1 MPMEAM
7 VLARAWV
14 VVAVIGAWGC
24 ASARVEQVPT
34 PGGGA
39 ALALV
44 AQAHMRLEAG
54 EIAEALQ
61 LFREAV
67 ALRPGDE
74 ELREELGLALAS
86 VGLAEQA
93 MGELTPLRRRSR
105 SGNAV
110 LGMLLA
116 RSASSPQELEQALPL
131 LRQGLEAVPE
141 GDGARLVLVQSLLQ
155 LGRGE
160 EALAALRPLLADQ
173 PLNPRLKLLAGS
185 ALRLAG
191 RPQEAEEYLK
201 DARQAAETQQP
212 ATAELIEVLASDGK
226 LREAA
231 ELLQEFMARQGTT
244 LAGLTRL
251 ATLWAR
257 AGERDKA
264 MAVVEEVLAKDPR
277 QREALL
283 LSALLHAGKGK
294 MAEAEQL
301 FRRVLALDPNDA
313 DAAMGLAR
321 LLLDTRYLDE
331 SRRLLDGLWKR
342 AVEAGVQGEPVALE
356 IAQERATIELI
367 DHRPQA
373 AREWLDRLPPV
384 PPDRRTLALWGE
396 YFRLQELW
404 RQGLAWLDSL
414 PNLQTR
420 DLARLAAGLRAE
432 FLLAAGED
440 AAAEAVLAP
449 LLEGDEED
457 VSTAL
462 AALQRCQRYTEVVQ
476 YARAARDRL
485 GDARSVHFSLAAAL
499 ERSGQW
505 DEAVVEFRALLQREA
520 DNAAALNYL
529 GYMFAD
535 RNVHLD
541 EALRLISRAVEL
553 EPTSGAY
560 LDSLGW
566 VYFRLGDL
574 ARAEKYLREAARLE
588 PHDPTVHEHLGDLH
602 ALRGEREE
610 AAAAYRRAL
619 GMRVEEAGQR
629 ERIEAKLEGLLQDAA
644 P

>member
-1 MPMEAM
+1 MLPEVM
-7 VLARAWV
+7 VLGRAWL
-14 VVAVIGAWGC
+14 VVAAVAALGC
-24 ASARVEQVPT
+24 ATAPGRRATT
-34 PGGGA
+34 PGDGA

-44 AQAHMRLEAG
+44 ARAQMRLEAG
-54 EIAEALQ
+54 EIAEGLR

-67 ALRPGDE
+67 ALRPNDE

-86 VGLAEQA
+86 VGLADQA
-93 MGELTPLRRRSR
+93 VRELAPLHTRSR

-110 LGMLLA
+110 LGMLMA
-116 RSASSPQELEQALPL
+116 RSASSPEELAKALPV
-131 LRQGLEAVPE
+131 LREGLEAVPE
-141 GDGARLVLVQSLLQ
+141 GDSARLVLAQSLVQ

-160 EALAALRPLLADQ
+160 EALEALRPLLADQ

-191 RPQEAEEYLK
+191 RPQEAQEYLK
-201 DARQAAETQQP
+201 EARQAAETQQP

-226 LREAA
+226 LLEAA

-264 MAVVEEVLAKDPR
+264 MAVVEQVLEKDP
-277 QREALL
+277 QHREALL
-283 LSALLHAGKGK
+283 LGALLHAGRGEV
-294 MAEAEQL
+294 AEAEQY
-301 FRRVLALDPNDA
+301 FRKVLAADPDDA

-321 LLLDTRYLDE
+321 VLVDTRYLDE
-331 SRRLLDGLWKR
+331 ARRLLDGLWTR
-342 AVEAGVQGEPVALE
+342 AVEAGARATPVAVD

-367 DHRPQA
+367 DHRPEA
-373 AREWLDRLPPV
+373 AREWLDRLRQSPS
-384 PPDRRTLALWGE
+384 DRRTVVLWGE
-396 YFRLQELW
+396 YFRLEEKW
-404 RQGLAWLDSL
+404 RQGLEWLEGAAVGAE
-414 PNLQTR
+414 PGV
-420 DLARLAAGLRAE
+420 ARLVAGLRAE
-432 FLLAAGED
+432 FLIAAGED
-440 AAAEAVLAP
+440 AAAEAILAP
-449 LLEGDEED
+449 LLEGNEED
-457 VSTAL
+457 VSVAL
-462 AALQRCQRYTEVVQ
+462 GALQRRQRYSQVVQ
-476 YARAARDRL
+476 YARAAYRRL
-485 GDARSVHFSLAAAL
+485 GAASSVHFALAAAL

-505 DEAVVEFRALLQREA
+505 DEAVAEFRALLQREG

-535 RNVHLD
+535 RNVNLD
-541 EALRLISRAVEL
+541 EALALISRAVEL

-560 LDSLGW
+560 QDSLGW

-574 ARAEKYLREAARLE
+574 ARAEKYLREAVRLE

-602 ALRGEREE
+602 ARRGERQE
-610 AAAAYRRAL
+610 AAAAYSRAL
-619 GMRVEEAGQR
+619 RLRLEEAGQR
-629 ERIEAKLEGLLQDAA
+629 ERIEAKLEELSADGS

>member
-1 MPMEAM
+1 M

-14 VVAVIGAWGC
+14 VVAVVAAMGC
-24 ASARVEQVPT
+24 ASARVGELT
-34 PGGGA
+34 PSGDGA

-44 AQAHMRLEAG
+44 ARAQMRLEAG
-54 EIAEALQ
+54 EIAEGLQ
-61 LFREAV
+61 LLREAV

-86 VGLAEQA
+86 VGLADQA
-93 MGELTPLRRRSR
+93 IGELAPLVRRSR

-116 RSASSPQELEQALPL
+116 RSASSRQELEKALPL
-131 LRQGLEAVPE
+131 LRDGLDAVPE
-141 GDGARLVLVQSLLQ
+141 GDNARLVLVQSLLQ

-160 EALAALRPLLADQ
+160 EALGALRPLLADQ

-201 DARQAAETQQP
+201 DARQAGETQQP
-212 ATAELIEVLASDGK
+212 ATAELIEVLASEGK

-231 ELLQEFMARQGTT
+231 ELLQETMARQGTT

-264 MAVVEEVLAKDPR
+264 MAVVEEVLGEDPR

-283 LSALLHAGKGK
+283 LGALLYAGKGK
-294 MAEAEQL
+294 VAEAEQFL
-301 FRRVLALDPNDA
+301 RRVLAVDPDDA

-321 LLLDTRYLDE
+321 LLLDTRYLEE
-331 SRRLLDGLWKR
+331 SRRLLDGLWRR
-342 AVEAGVQGEPVALE
+342 AVEAGVQRDPIGLD

-367 DHRPQA
+367 DHRPEA
-373 AREWLDRLPPV
+373 AREWLERLSGP

-396 YFRLQELW
+396 YYRLREQWQE
-404 RQGLAWLDSL
+404 GLDWLNAL
-414 PNLQTR
+414 PAAEVGGV
-420 DLARLAAGLRAE
+420 ARLRVALEAE
-432 FLLAAGED
+432 FLLALGED
-440 AAAEAVLAP
+440 ASALALLAP
-449 LLEGDEED
+449 LLSGDEDE

-462 AALQRCQRYTEVVQ
+462 GSLQRQRRYEQVIE
-476 YARAARDRL
+476 YARAARERL
-485 GDARSVHFSLAAAL
+485 GDAPSVHFALAAAL

-505 DEAVVEFRALLQREA
+505 DEAVTEFRALLQRQA
-520 DNAAALNYL
+520 DHAAALNYL

-535 RNVHLD
+535 RGVHLE
-541 EALRLISRAVEL
+541 EALAMISRAVEL

-560 LDSLGW
+560 QDSLGW

-574 ARAEKYLREAARLE
+574 DRAEKYLREAARLE
-588 PHDPTVHEHLGDLH
+588 PHDPTVHEHLGDLYT
-602 ALRGEREE
+602 LRGER
-610 AAAAYRRAL
+610 AAAAEAYSRAL
-619 GMRVEEAGQR
+619 GMRFEEVGQR
-629 ERIEAKLEGLLQDAA
+629 ERIEAKLERLNQDAA